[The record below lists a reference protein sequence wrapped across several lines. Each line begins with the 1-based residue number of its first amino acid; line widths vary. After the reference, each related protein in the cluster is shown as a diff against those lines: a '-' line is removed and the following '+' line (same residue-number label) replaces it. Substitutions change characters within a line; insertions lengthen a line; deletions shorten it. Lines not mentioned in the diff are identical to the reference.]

1 MEPLDLL
8 VHAADTLS
16 KMQVRYL
23 VTGSMA
29 TITYGEARF
38 TNDVD
43 MVADLQARHIPQL
56 LKAFPAPDFY
66 VSEAAVIH
74 AIERQFQFNVI
85 HPKSGLKIDFMI
97 PSADSFNQS
106 RLSRGVSI
114 ELDSAGRRAQ
124 FASAE
129 DAILMMRW
137 PSSGGLASNVG
148 RMLQED
154 VVSRKGAEAQSFS
167 LPCTLRLGA
176 FA

>member
-56 LKAFPAPDFY
+56 LPGSKLSWR
-66 VSEAAVIH
+66 VLST
-74 AIERQFQFNVI
+74 R
-85 HPKSGLKIDFMI
+85 KMFM
-97 PSADSFNQS
+97 
-106 RLSRGVSI
+106 
-114 ELDSAGRRAQ
+114 
-124 FASAE
+124 
-129 DAILMMRW
+129 
-137 PSSGGLASNVG
+137 
-148 RMLQED
+148 
-154 VVSRKGAEAQSFS
+154 
-167 LPCTLRLGA
+167 
-176 FA
+176 